1 MIRKLLI
8 CNYALIE
15 RMEIAFEPGLSVI
28 TGETGAGKSIILGAL
43 SLILGQRADARV
55 VTDASKKTVVEG
67 WFDVSHYDLAPFF
80 EENDIEYD
88 AHECILRR
96 ELSPAGKSRAFINDT
111 PVTAAQLKQ
120 LGERLID
127 IHSQHQ
133 NVLLSNSRFQLKLV
147 DVLARDEAE
156 LEACRKAYVEY
167 RLLVRQL
174 EELQAAQARNR
185 EEEDYLR
192 FQWSQLDEARLVE
205 GEEADLQ
212 AEQERLSR
220 AEELKAQLY
229 ELTSMLD
236 DESSGI
242 LPLLN
247 SVLSGSRA
255 IERFF
260 GSEQQVSERI
270 ETACIDLKDIDSTL
284 SRWNE
289 DLTVDPARLA
299 EVQARL
305 DLLYT
310 LQRKH
315 RVNSV
320 EELISLRD
328 EYATRLE
335 SIEHGDETIEATAK
349 EVKKA
354 ASHLQSCAAA
364 LTHRR
369 EEVAP
374 LLAHRLMEAAIPL
387 GMPHARVE
395 VKLLPKECD
404 ETGAEQVSL
413 YFSANKNQ
421 ALLPVGE
428 VASGGEISR
437 LMLCI
442 KWLMSGELAL
452 PTIIFDEIDT
462 GVSGDIAARMGHI
475 MREMSRYMQV
485 IAITHLP
492 QVAAMGDIHYRVYK
506 DSEGDMS
513 RTHLLRLSDDERVE
527 EIARML
533 SGTHLTDA
541 AIENARAL
549 LGARTENND

>member
-1 MIRKLLI
+1 M
-8 CNYALIE
+8 
-15 RMEIAFEPGLSVI
+15 
-28 TGETGAGKSIILGAL
+28 
-43 SLILGQRADARV
+43 
-55 VTDASKKTVVEG
+55 
-67 WFDVSHYDLAPFF
+67 
-80 EENDIEYD
+80 
-88 AHECILRR
+88 
-96 ELSPAGKSRAFINDT
+96 
-111 PVTAAQLKQ
+111 
-120 LGERLID
+120 
-127 IHSQHQ
+127 
-133 NVLLSNSRFQLKLV
+133 V

-349 EVKKA
+349 EVKKG
-354 ASHLQSCAAA
+354 SISFTVMCCSSY
-364 LTHRR
+364 TS
-369 EEVAP
+369 
-374 LLAHRLMEAAIPL
+374 
-387 GMPHARVE
+387 ARGGSTV
-395 VKLLPKECD
+395 
-404 ETGAEQVSL
+404 TG
-413 YFSANKNQ
+413 
-421 ALLPVGE
+421 
-428 VASGGEISR
+428 
-437 LMLCI
+437 
-442 KWLMSGELAL
+442 
-452 PTIIFDEIDT
+452 T
-462 GVSGDIAARMGHI
+462 
-475 MREMSRYMQV
+475 
-485 IAITHLP
+485 
-492 QVAAMGDIHYRVYK
+492 
-506 DSEGDMS
+506 
-513 RTHLLRLSDDERVE
+513 
-527 EIARML
+527 
-533 SGTHLTDA
+533 
-541 AIENARAL
+541 
-549 LGARTENND
+549 

>member
-1 MIRKLLI
+1 MIRKLVI

-15 RMEIAFEPGLSVI
+15 RMEIDFEPGLSVI

-55 VTDASKKTVVEG
+55 VTDASQKTVVEG
-67 WFDVSHYDLAPFF
+67 YFDIAHYDLASFF

-133 NVLLSNSRFQLKLV
+133 NLLLADSRFQLRLV
-147 DVLARDEAE
+147 DMLARDTAE
-156 LEACRKAYVEY
+156 LDACRKAYAEHKH
-167 RLLVRQL
+167 LLRQL
-174 EELQAAQARNR
+174 AELQEAQARSR

-192 FQWSQLDEARLVE
+192 FQWAQLDEARLVE
-205 GEEADLQ
+205 GEESELQ

-220 AEELKAQLY
+220 AEELKTQLY
-229 ELTSMLD
+229 ELTAMLD
-236 DESSGI
+236 DESNGI
-242 LPLLN
+242 LPVMNALL
-247 SVLSGSRA
+247 SRSRA
-255 IERFF
+255 IEGFF
-260 GSEQQVSERI
+260 GKEQQVSERV
-270 ETACIDLKDIDSTL
+270 ESAYIDLKDIDATL

-289 DLTVDPARLA
+289 DLVVDPERLT
-299 EVQARL
+299 EVQERI

-320 EELISLRD
+320 EELIALRD
-328 EYATRLE
+328 EYAARLE
-335 SIEHGDETIEATAK
+335 SIEHGDEAIETLSK
-349 EVKKA
+349 EVKA
-354 ASHLQSCAAA
+354 AATRLQACAAA
-364 LTHRR
+364 LTCRR

-374 LLAHRLMEAAIPL
+374 LLASRLMEAAVPL
-387 GMPHARVE
+387 GMPHARVAVE
-395 VKLLPKECD
+395 LLPKECD
-404 ETGAEQVSL
+404 EMGAEQVSIR
-413 YFSANKNQ
+413 FSANKNQ
-421 ALLPVGE
+421 ALQPVGD

-475 MREMSRYMQV
+475 MREMSRRMQV

-492 QVAAMGDIHYRVYK
+492 QVAAMGDTHFRVYK
-506 DSEGDMS
+506 ESEGYVS
-513 RTHLLRLSDDERVE
+513 RTHLLRLSDEERVG
-527 EIARML
+527 EIAGML
-533 SGTHLTDA
+533 SGTRLTDA
-541 AIENARAL
+541 AVENARAL
-549 LGARTENND
+549 LAARTENND

>member
-270 ETACIDLKDIDSTL
+270 ETACID
-284 SRWNE
+284 
-289 DLTVDPARLA
+289 DPEHDRQCERAFFHQHRYRGPRLHSA
-299 EVQARL
+299 AHRTADPPCHRGQFMIR
-305 DLLYT
+305 
-310 LQRKH
+310 QRKLFILH
-315 RVNSV
+315 CRFMPEPFFRFFQKVQY
-320 EELISLRD
+320 ISLF
-328 EYATRLE
+328 
-335 SIEHGDETIEATAK
+335 H
-349 EVKKA
+349 
-354 ASHLQSCAAA
+354 
-364 LTHRR
+364 
-369 EEVAP
+369 
-374 LLAHRLMEAAIPL
+374 
-387 GMPHARVE
+387 
-395 VKLLPKECD
+395 
-404 ETGAEQVSL
+404 
-413 YFSANKNQ
+413 
-421 ALLPVGE
+421 
-428 VASGGEISR
+428 ISF
-437 LMLCI
+437 
-442 KWLMSGELAL
+442 
-452 PTIIFDEIDT
+452 IFYLD
-462 GVSGDIAARMGHI
+462 R
-475 MREMSRYMQV
+475 
-485 IAITHLP
+485 
-492 QVAAMGDIHYRVYK
+492 
-506 DSEGDMS
+506 
-513 RTHLLRLSDDERVE
+513 
-527 EIARML
+527 
-533 SGTHLTDA
+533 
-541 AIENARAL
+541 
-549 LGARTENND
+549 